1 MQRTDAAQSVRR
13 EFLRSCLTAKPRHKQ
28 MTGYALQQL
37 LARDRTVTDWF
48 NDHPWPTGDP
58 AVLAEILGDD
68 PIAAALAAPPAR
80 HPVMLWAYVVAAH
93 EKAMPRDAHRAHD
106 PSRAD
111 YLRHLADLGY
121 VPADVEQRI
130 VTNVYGDLADTVD
143 TDHTGTVA
151 ERPGDA
157 GPDAQPDD
165 QAHDTRLGRP
175 GQPRRRHSQGRRHG
189 R

>member
-1 MQRTDAAQSVRR
+1 
-13 EFLRSCLTAKPRHKQ
+13 
-28 MTGYALQQL
+28 MTGYALRQL

-48 NDHPWPTGDP
+48 NDHPWPTGEP

-68 PIAAALAAPPAR
+68 PIATALAAPPVR

-130 VTNVYGDLADTVD
+130 VTNVYGDLADTADTVGTADD

-151 ERPGDA
+151 ERP
-157 GPDAQPDD
+157 
-165 QAHDTRLGRP
+165 
-175 GQPRRRHSQGRRHG
+175 
-189 R
+189 